1 MIFREIAEAAFEKSD
16 DAVGGM
22 QCCFFPPGDRTAATR
37 CFRNSLG
44 RLLAR
49 YDSQLNSLLVFKA
62 NFAERPKYPVFIESF
77 DGLCH
82 E

>member
-1 MIFREIAEAAFEKSD
+1 MIFREIVESAFKQSD

-22 QCCFFPPGDRTAATR
+22 QCCFFPPGDRTAATSG
-37 CFRNSLG
+37 FRNPFG
-44 RLLAR
+44 RMLAR
-49 YDSQLNSLLVFKA
+49 YDSQFNSLLVFKA
-62 NFAERPKYPVFIESF
+62 NLAERPEYPVFVESF